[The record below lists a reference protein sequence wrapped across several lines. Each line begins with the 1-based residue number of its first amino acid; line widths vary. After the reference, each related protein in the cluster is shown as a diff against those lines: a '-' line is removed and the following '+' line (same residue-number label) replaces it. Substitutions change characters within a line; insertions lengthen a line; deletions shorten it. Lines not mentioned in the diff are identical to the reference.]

1 MHADRT
7 KVFLRATIHERG
19 IEFDGSITLSA
30 IDGID
35 DFVPVATTDDIN
47 VNGYS
52 GINEGCWVV
61 EVAAVRVS
69 EKGQLINFTVIG
81 LREDLGIRD
90 VTQFTEL
97 IERGMT

>member
-1 MHADRT
+1 M
-7 KVFLRATIHERG
+7 K
-19 IEFDGSITLSA
+19 
-30 IDGID
+30 
-35 DFVPVATTDDIN
+35 
-47 VNGYS
+47 GYS
-52 GINEGCWVV
+52 GISEGCWVV

-97 IERGMT
+97 VGRGME